1 MSPSYIQL
9 QESTGKEW
17 KNLESDWE
25 RLKQALAANTGRQ
38 LPLQL
43 DRSVRM
49 GNVEVKPGSYK
60 LIILAEVPNQAKAYL
75 FSSKQVDIEHLIST
89 SRVEI
94 AASSGVGPSEGLI
107 IKKDE
112 SDVSRISEIRTS
124 GQVLRFP

>member
-60 LIILAEVPNQAKAYL
+60 LIILA
-75 FSSKQVDIEHLIST
+75 
-89 SRVEI
+89 
-94 AASSGVGPSEGLI
+94 
-107 IKKDE
+107 
-112 SDVSRISEIRTS
+112 
-124 GQVLRFP
+124 